1 MTYGSYYVTIVNV
14 EFNIKNAGSVKMK
27 IIAVNAGS
35 SSLKFQLLNMPQEK
49 VIISG
54 IVERIGIGNSV
65 LKIKLNDKKIVET
78 LEVLNHSIA
87 VSIVLKKLIEFK
99 VLKSL
104 DEIDGV
110 GHRVV
115 HGGEK
120 FTDSVIITNEVIK
133 AIEKVSDLAPLH
145 NPANLIGIHA
155 FQEALPRL
163 KAVAVFDT
171 AFHQTMEKEVFLY
184 GVPYE
189 WYTKYGVRKY
199 GFHGTSHKYVSLR
212 AAELMGKK
220 PEDVN
225 VIVLHLGN
233 GASLCAVK
241 GGVSVDTSMGL
252 TPLAGIL
259 MGTRSGDIDPAI
271 VEFMCEK
278 EGKTVGEVINDLNK
292 KSGYLGMSGI
302 SSDSRDLW
310 SATHSG
316 DKQSFLTIKKQVKMI
331 CDYIAAY
338 YVTMGSVDAICFT
351 AGVGENAI
359 FTRQL
364 IAKRLAP
371 LGVELDSERNFIR
384 GEECLISTD
393 NSKIKLFLI
402 PTNEE
407 VVIARDTMRLTK

>member
-1 MTYGSYYVTIVNV
+1 
-14 EFNIKNAGSVKMK
+14 MK

-35 SSLKFQLLNMPQEK
+35 SSLKFQLLEMPSEN

-54 IVERIGIGNSV
+54 IVERIGMENSII
-65 LKIKLNDKKIVET
+65 KIKTNGDKLVE
-78 LEVLNHSIA
+78 LIYIKDHSIA
-87 VSIVLKKLIEFK
+87 VNIVLKKLLDLK
-99 VLKSL
+99 VLDSL

-120 FTDSVIITNEVIK
+120 FTDSVQITDEVIK
-133 AIEKVSDLAPLH
+133 VIEDVSDLAPLH
-145 NPANLIGIHA
+145 NPANLTGIRA
-155 FQEALPRL
+155 FQKALPHI
-163 KAVAVFDT
+163 KGVAVFDT
-171 AFHQTMEKEVFLY
+171 AFHQTMEREVYLY
-184 GVPYE
+184 GVPYD
-189 WYTKYGVRKY
+189 WYEKYGVRKY

-212 AAELMGKK
+212 AAELLGKK

-225 VIVLHLGN
+225 IIVLHLGN

-271 VEFMCEK
+271 IEFICEK
-278 EGKTVGEVINDLNK
+278 EGKTVKEVISDLNK
-292 KSGYLGMSGI
+292 KSGYIGI
-302 SSDSRDLW
+302 SRNSSDSRDLW
-310 SATHSG
+310 TATHAG
-316 DKQSFLTIKKQVKMI
+316 DRQSFLAVQKQVKMI

-364 IAKRLAP
+364 IANRLAP
-371 LGVELDSERNFIR
+371 LGVKLDSERNFIR
-384 GEECLISTD
+384 GEERLISTD
-393 NSKIKLFLI
+393 DSEIKLYLL

-407 VVIARDTMRLTK
+407 VMIARDTLRLKK

>member
-1 MTYGSYYVTIVNV
+1 
-14 EFNIKNAGSVKMK
+14 MK

-35 SSLKFQLLNMPQEK
+35 SSLKFQLLNMPDET

-54 IVERIGIGNSV
+54 IVERIGIENSV
-65 LKIKLNDKKIVET
+65 LKIKLNGEKIVIEGD
-78 LEVLNHSIA
+78 VPNHSVA
-87 VSIVLKKLIEFK
+87 VELVLKKLLELK
-99 VLKSL
+99 VLTTL

-115 HGGEK
+115 HGGES
-120 FTDSVIITNEVIK
+120 FTDSVVITDEVIK
-133 AIEKVSDLAPLH
+133 AIEDVSDLAPLH
-145 NPANLIGIHA
+145 NPANLTGIKA
-155 FQEALPRL
+155 FQKALPHL
-163 KAVAVFDT
+163 KGVAVFDT
-171 AFHQTMEKEVFLY
+171 AFHQTMTDEVYLY

-189 WYTKYGVRKY
+189 WYEKYGVRKY

-220 PEDVN
+220 PEEVN

-233 GASLCAVK
+233 GASICAVK

-271 VEFMCEK
+271 IEFICEK
-278 EGKTVGEVINDLNK
+278 ENKTVSEVINDLNK
-292 KSGYLGMSGI
+292 KSGYLGLSKN

-310 SATHSG
+310 TAAHAG
-316 DKQSFLTIKKQVKMI
+316 DRQSFLAVKKQVKMI

-364 IAKRLAP
+364 IANRLAP
-371 LGVELDSERNFIR
+371 LGVKLDSERNFVR
-384 GEECLISTD
+384 GEERLISAD
-393 NSKIKLFLI
+393 DSKIKLFLL

-407 VVIARDTMRLTK
+407 VVIARDTLRLTK